1 MPISAATEITRKT
14 LALFPVRVWRHF
26 LQHNGFLLAAGVSY
40 QALFAFFAVIYVA
53 FASVGLWLG
62 GSPEAIDRLIGIIN
76 GYIPNLILPEDK
88 ASVFTTDQVTAIAA
102 SSTGVLAITGL
113 IALGTAIWTAIGFL
127 TYTRRAVRDIFALP
141 YDSRSYLM
149 LKARDLI
156 AAIIFGVALLLGSVI
171 SVIGTYAVQLMFS
184 LFGWSTAS
192 RWYQF
197 GVTIASIVVSFAVF
211 AATLAALFKFL
222 SGTSLTWRRIW
233 PGALLGGGALTV
245 VQLGAGLLLR
255 YTPSNPL
262 LATFAIFIG
271 LLLWFRLIGIIILV
285 AASWIAVSALDEHEP
300 LLRKSE
306 AERLQEEHRALLLAA
321 QVRLRTARAEHDAAP
336 WHRRLP
342 ARRAVR
348 AAEGELADVLAAAP
362 PPPTRGS
369 LFD

>member
-1 MPISAATEITRKT
+1 M
-14 LALFPVRVWRHF
+14 
-26 LQHNGFLLAAGVSY
+26 
-40 QALFAFFAVIYVA
+40 
-53 FASVGLWLG
+53 
-62 GSPEAIDRLIGIIN
+62 
-76 GYIPNLILPEDK
+76 
-88 ASVFTTDQVTAIAA
+88 
-102 SSTGVLAITGL
+102 
-113 IALGTAIWTAIGFL
+113 

-156 AAIIFGVALLLGSVI
+156 AAIILGVALLLGSVI